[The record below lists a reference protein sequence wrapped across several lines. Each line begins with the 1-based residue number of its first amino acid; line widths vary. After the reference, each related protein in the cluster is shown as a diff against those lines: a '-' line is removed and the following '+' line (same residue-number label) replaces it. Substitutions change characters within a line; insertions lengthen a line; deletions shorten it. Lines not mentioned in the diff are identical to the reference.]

1 MKNSMTFSDIR
12 EKAGPLTAYLPYFLL
27 VFLWYF
33 LDNWYTA
40 IMLIN
45 PESSI
50 EPLLEWGFAIVI
62 VPMIMAGL
70 FGGIHERQQDQEAS
84 AMGCFFRGIKRY
96 YWRIFAADLLTLVL
110 FLVVSIALAMA
121 SVISTETEQTPP
133 LLALIRGIFS
143 ITTLFWFTAIVV
155 ERKFFPAFAS
165 AVKTFSF
172 IPSALIIG
180 IGWGVL
186 VTVDGILFDT
196 AEIQGSLL
204 LNGAWSAVF
213 AAVRVLSAAYLL
225 AIYKQARGEVQEET
239 SIDVSPSEAPSK
251 SSGEGLAWA
260 GFGFALVAFLPL
272 MGLVALILG
281 IIVLVREKRFI
292 LRSVF
297 ACCIGGFFTLYYL
310 LIVAGWIAGSAS
322 SSTPGYTFL
331 AESNMDLRQQVA
343 LLEQG
348 SAQDVESQLGQVAA
362 NNAEGDW
369 TLDTLLALAKY
380 NNNDSGGALEAFHN
394 AYIKKPDRSEF
405 YYYYGLALLDAGQ
418 TEMAADQFKIAL
430 EHEPK
435 LKAAEKYLLLI
446 NAGHEPSTIASA
458 LMMIVILMV
467 LFALHEF
474 GHAYTAWK
482 LGDDTAKNMGR
493 LTLNPVPHLDLIGSI
508 VLPAIMLFNQAGV
521 IFGWAKPVPVNPDNF
536 QNPRKDHMRVA
547 FAGPAVNFGISLVC
561 FVALGFLM
569 LFVRLAWP
577 ETLSLNL
584 ADPFAP
590 VSIVGP
596 PMAQWLLFVIMFIKQ
611 MCFTSLVLGF
621 FNLIPIPPLD
631 GSWILSGFLPV
642 KVSALFEKTRR
653 FGFIVFFLL
662 MITSAL
668 DYVMVIPFIAVATG
682 FQIMFSAMGLG

>member
-1 MKNSMTFSDIR
+1 MKSSMTFSEIR

-33 LDNWYTA
+33 LDNLYTA
-40 IMLIN
+40 IKPIN

-70 FGGIHERQQDQEAS
+70 FGGIHERQQDEEVS
-84 AMGCFFRGIKRY
+84 ALGGFLRGIRRH
-96 YWRIFAADLLTLVL
+96 YWRILAADLLMLV
-110 FLVVSIALAMA
+110 FYLVVSIALAVTGVV
-121 SVISTETEQTPP
+121 SLESEQTPP
-133 LLALIRGIFS
+133 LVALINGVIS
-143 ITTLFWFTAIVV
+143 LTTLFWFTAIVV
-155 ERKFFPAFAS
+155 ERKLFPAFSS

-172 IPSALIIG
+172 IPSALVIG

-186 VTVDGILFDT
+186 VTVDMLFFDT
-196 AEIQGSLL
+196 AEVQGSLL

-213 AAVRVLSAAYLL
+213 AAARILAAAFLL
-225 AIYKQARGEVQEET
+225 AIYKQAHGESQAEL
-239 SIDVSPSEAPSK
+239 SMDSSLSEVPSK

-281 IIVLVREKRFI
+281 IIALVREKRFI

-310 LIVAGWIAGSAS
+310 LIVAGWVAS
-322 SSTPGYTFL
+322 PATSNASGYAFL
-331 AESNMDLRQQVA
+331 AETNTDLRQQVI

-348 SAQDVESQLGQVAA
+348 SVQDVESQLALISA
-362 NNAEGDW
+362 NDPERDW
-369 TLDTLLALAKY
+369 TLDALLALAKY
-380 NNNDSGGALEAFHN
+380 NNNDTGGALEAFHN
-394 AYIKKPDRSEF
+394 AFIKKPDRSEF
-405 YYYYGLALLDAGQ
+405 YYYYGLALLDTGQ
-418 TEMAADQFKIAL
+418 TEMAADQFRIAL

-435 LKAAEKYLLLI
+435 LEAAEQRLRLI
-446 NAGHEPSTIASA
+446 QAAHEPSVIASA

-467 LFALHEF
+467 LFALHEY

-482 LGDDTAKNMGR
+482 LGDDTAKNIGR
-493 LTLNPVPHLDLIGSI
+493 LTLNPVRHLDLIGSI
-508 VLPAIMLFNQAGV
+508 VLPAIMLFQQAGV
-521 IFGWAKPVPVNPDNF
+521 IFGWAKPVPVNPENF
-536 QNPRKDHMRVA
+536 QNPKKDHMRVA
-547 FAGPAVNFGISLVC
+547 FAGPAVNFLISLVC
-561 FVALGFLM
+561 FVTLGFLM
-569 LFVRLAWP
+569 LFVRLVWP
-577 ETLSLNL
+577 GTLSLNL

-596 PMAQWLLFVIMFIKQ
+596 PMTQWLLFAIIFIKK

-653 FGFIVFFLL
+653 LGIIVFFLL
-662 MITSAL
+662 MITSAF
-668 DYVMVIPFIAVATG
+668 DYLMAIPFIVVATG